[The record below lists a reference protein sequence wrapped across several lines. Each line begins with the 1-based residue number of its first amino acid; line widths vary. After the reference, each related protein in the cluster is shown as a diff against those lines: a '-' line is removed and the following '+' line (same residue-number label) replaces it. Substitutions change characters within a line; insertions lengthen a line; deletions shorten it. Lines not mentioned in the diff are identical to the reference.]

1 MDINAE
7 RALYYLDNHNA
18 HHHQKDEEHPPTS
31 TKNVLEL
38 WQTCVIK
45 FIINNAIKIKLN
57 RNYFRFVT
65 QSSSF
70 PPILLLGLCVLTNGP
85 PPALCIVGNIPG
97 IPGAEAWYNR
107 TGRLFIQTAFAP
119 SGCVLFTT
127 QLRVKFFLLLP
138 PLLSCMETTT
148 TSTHHREPTWAILL
162 LACYS

>member
-7 RALYYLDNHNA
+7 RELYYLDNHNA

-97 IPGAEAWYNR
+97 IPGGWGTIQSHWKIIYPDSFCTFRMCFIYDSTSCQVLPLVAAVVELQGDHHHQHPSPR
-107 TGRLFIQTAFAP
+107 TYLSHPLT
-119 SGCVLFTT
+119 C
-127 QLRVKFFLLLP
+127 LL
-138 PLLSCMETTT
+138 
-148 TSTHHREPTWAILL
+148 
-162 LACYS
+162 